1 MVNETQSFVNWLR
14 RRNPKARTW
23 KDYRSVLKRFTETVG
38 DKPPS
43 DVSIKDIDSFVV
55 ALVEQGLQ
63 ASTINRHLAVVIS
76 FYTYLEGDYP
86 HIVCPVRVKRHFLR
100 KPARLPRAVPVP
112 ALLRFFMA
120 IEESCPDAGQRQRDK
135 AMFLLMLRCGLRIA
149 EVAQLKLQ
157 DLFLEESR
165 PRIRVFGKNSKER
178 IVYLSPQ
185 ANEALAVYLDER
197 THAACDFVF
206 LSYQERG
213 LSPTAIHK
221 RLMRYRELADVHFTA
236 HQLRHSFANDLVD
249 ADVPITTVQKL
260 MGHAWLAT
268 TQLYLAANDR
278 KVQADFYQAAEALD
292 SWQTRSEAEGV
303 S

>member
-1 MVNETQSFVNWLR
+1 MVNETQSFVNWVR

-23 KDYRSVLKRFTETVG
+23 KDYRHVLKRFVETVG
-38 DKPPS
+38 DKNPI

-55 ALVEQGLQ
+55 ALVECGLQ
-63 ASTINRHLAVVIS
+63 AATINRHLAVVIS

-86 HIVCPVRVKRHFLR
+86 NIVCPVRVRRHFLR

-112 ALLRFFMA
+112 ALQRFFTA
-120 IEESCPDAGQRQRDK
+120 IEDTCPDAGQRQRDK

-149 EVAQLKLQ
+149 EVARLQLQ

-185 ANEALAVYLDER
+185 VEAALRAYLAER
-197 THAACDFVF
+197 PFVACDFVF
-206 LSYQERG
+206 LSYQEQG
-213 LSPTAIHK
+213 MSTTAIHK
-221 RLMRYRELADVHFTA
+221 RLMRYRKAAGIHLTA

-268 TQLYLAANDR
+268 TQLYLEANDR
-278 KVQADFYQAAEALD
+278 KVQADFYQATEALD
-292 SWQTRSEAEGV
+292 SWQTRPEAEGV